1 MRKSTRAILC
11 FVLLLIISSSLYLM
25 QTQKKLRIKVSE
37 PLTYA
42 KIYGDAEGES
52 HYSDEKLAFQLV
64 DYAPPAPPI
73 SVTEAMAAENV
84 SFISSP
90 AGWCGDFHPAPQRQ
104 FVIVLVGELEVE
116 VSDGE
121 KRKFGPGSF
130 VLVEDTWGKGHRSW
144 VSSDQRCTAV
154 VVPLNDQQEK
164 EDAL

>member
-1 MRKSTRAILC
+1 MRKSTRTI
-11 FVLLLIISSSLYLM
+11 FSIFLLLIISSSLHLL

-37 PLTYA
+37 PVTYA
-42 KIYGDAEGES
+42 RIFTDADGES
-52 HYSDEKLAFQLV
+52 HYSDEKLTFQLV

-90 AGWCGDFHPAPQRQ
+90 AGWYGDFHSAPQRQ
-104 FVIVLVGELEVE
+104 FVFVLVGELEVE

-121 KRKFGPGSF
+121 KRKFGPGDF

-144 VSSDQRCTAV
+144 VSSEKRSTAV
-154 VVPLNDQQEK
+154 VVPLRNQ
-164 EDAL
+164 

>member
-1 MRKSTRAILC
+1 MRFSTRLIPG
-11 FVLLLIISSSLYLM
+11 LLLILVLSSSLHLI

-42 KIYGDAEGES
+42 RIYTDTDGES
-52 HYSDEKLAFQLV
+52 HYSDEKLTFRLV

-73 SVTEAMAAENV
+73 SVTEALAAENV

-90 AGWCGDFHPAPQRQ
+90 SGWYGDFHPAPQRQ
-104 FVIVLVGELEVE
+104 FVFVLIGELEVQ

-144 VSSDQRCTAV
+144 VSSKTRGTAV
-154 VVPLNDQQEK
+154 VVPL
-164 EDAL
+164 EDR